1 MVVLYSHVFVDIE
14 LNGLSISLDS
24 HAINKWYR
32 KLNGD
37 TYIRDRL
44 KFVSPPTRREPTP
57 SRRSYPL
64 YENVCRF
71 WKVRRH
77 CRRRNLGQEER
88 REEVPFA
95 GIVSSC
101 NKPRLEG
108 SSVVESNLLVRFPV
122 PRYATHPTS
131 PPLRHPRRCFCAL
144 SRLAAFNECNTISSS
159 RQRIRNQ
166 LNGFIRFP
174 VHCAWKVRVEERKEK
189 RRGESWDEGRNNWD
203 HFKRVW

>member
-1 MVVLYSHVFVDIE
+1 M
-14 LNGLSISLDS
+14 
-24 HAINKWYR
+24 
-32 KLNGD
+32 NGD

-88 REEVPFA
+88 GKRRR
-95 GIVSSC
+95 SQ
-101 NKPRLEG
+101 
-108 SSVVESNLLVRFPV
+108 ESFLLVTNTAVRRLVCCRIEP
-122 PRYATHPTS
+122 PRPFS
-131 PPLRHPRRCFCAL
+131 RPSIRNPSNIPPLRHPRRCFCAL

-189 RRGESWDEGRNNWD
+189 RRGES
-203 HFKRVW
+203 

>member
-1 MVVLYSHVFVDIE
+1 M
-14 LNGLSISLDS
+14 
-24 HAINKWYR
+24 
-32 KLNGD
+32 NGD

-77 CRRRNLGQEER
+77 CRRRNLGQKER
-88 REEVPFA
+88 GKRR
-95 GIVSSC
+95 
-101 NKPRLEG
+101 RLQG
-108 SSVVESNLLVRFPV
+108 SFLLVTNTAVRRLV
-122 PRYATHPTS
+122 CCRIEPRPSLDTHPIQHS
-131 PPLRHPRRCFCAL
+131 SSLRHPRRCFCAL

-189 RRGESWDEGRNNWD
+189 RRGKS
-203 HFKRVW
+203 